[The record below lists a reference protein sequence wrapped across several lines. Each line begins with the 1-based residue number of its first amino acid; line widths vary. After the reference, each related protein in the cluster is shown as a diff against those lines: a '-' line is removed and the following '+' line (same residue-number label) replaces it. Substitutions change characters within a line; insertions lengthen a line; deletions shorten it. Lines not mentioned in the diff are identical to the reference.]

1 MLLKCYQPKTRTA
14 YFFWLAQCFNLQHII
29 TVSLAMMW
37 VTGDEG
43 ASATFLC
50 WHNRRH
56 QSDFFFL
63 SFFLIKYLCWV
74 RISSFPVKPT
84 HWKWTLSYFLSH
96 SLDERENRTNEVAE
110 KNKLDRL
117 DLSEPSHCLP
127 KKRRQ
132 IKSAVDSWVDQQS
145 RCPGWG
151 LLSLD
156 KCCFWPWLSWKD
168 IICIIEMEKLGA
180 RPLLTWM
187 RGNFLM

>member
-1 MLLKCYQPKTRTA
+1 MLLKCSQPKTRTA

-29 TVSLAMMW
+29 TVSLVMMW

-127 KKRRQ
+127 KKKGDRLNLQ
-132 IKSAVDSWVDQQS
+132 LTL
-145 RCPGWG
+145 G
-151 LLSLD
+151 LISSHVALGEASSHLTSVASGHGY
-156 KCCFWPWLSWKD
+156 L
-168 IICIIEMEKLGA
+168 EKIL
-180 RPLLTWM
+180 
-187 RGNFLM
+187 FV